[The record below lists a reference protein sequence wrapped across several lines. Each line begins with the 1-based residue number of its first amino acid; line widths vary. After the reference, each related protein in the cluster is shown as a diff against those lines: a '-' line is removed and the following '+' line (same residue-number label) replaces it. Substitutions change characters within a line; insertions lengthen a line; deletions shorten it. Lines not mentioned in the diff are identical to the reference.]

1 MGKTNSIL
9 IPISPAELIDKI
21 CILEI
26 KAEKIT
32 DPEKN
37 KNIKNELE
45 KLLGI
50 WQEKIVNSPALESL
64 KAKLK
69 AASLRGWEAEDIK
82 RACEREE
89 DFGTRFIAA
98 ARTAYQNN
106 DDRAAIWKEINLLLK
121 SDIVQEKSYE
131 KY

>member
-1 MGKTNSIL
+1 MNTDSSIL

-26 KAEKIT
+26 KVEKIT

-37 KNIKNELE
+37 NNVKNELE
-45 KLLGI
+45 KLKVVMNQQITSSPELETLI
-50 WQEKIVNSPALESL
+50 EKLRSVSR
-64 KAKLK
+64 
-69 AASLRGWEAEDIK
+69 RGWEAEDIK
-82 RACEREE
+82 RTCEREE
-89 DFGTRFIAA
+89 DFGPRFIEA

-106 DDRAAIWKEINLLLK
+106 DDRAAIWKEINLLLN
-121 SDIVQEKSYE
+121 SDIIQEKSYE

>member
-1 MGKTNSIL
+1 MIK

-37 KNIKNELE
+37 KNVQRELE
-45 KLLGI
+45 LMRAVFNEHVKP
-50 WQEKIVNSPALESL
+50 SLEL
-64 KAKLK
+64 NQLIAKLK
-69 AASLRGWEAEDIK
+69 AVSRRGWEAEDVK
-82 RACEREE
+82 RGREKAG
-89 DFGTRFIAA
+89 DFGENFIVA

-106 DDRAAIWKEINLLLK
+106 DERAGIWKEINLLLK
-121 SDIVQEKSYE
+121 SEIVQEKSYE